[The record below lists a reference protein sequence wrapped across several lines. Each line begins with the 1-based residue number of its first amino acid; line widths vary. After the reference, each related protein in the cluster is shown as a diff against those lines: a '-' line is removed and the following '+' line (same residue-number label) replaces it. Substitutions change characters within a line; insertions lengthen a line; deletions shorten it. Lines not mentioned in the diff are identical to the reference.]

1 MSGVGGQKSGKI
13 TDVVYGWFLTS
24 YTQMKIYRYG
34 QTSGFSFGQ
43 SLEATTNRML
53 YFALLLHLPHFSKK
67 DFLWRAHLSTSH
79 RRRKPC
85 PSFMGIGSAIY
96 SILLLSDRKKRVND
110 ICMYYCPRK
119 KIKLLCWLCRI
130 GLNKGFF
137 ISNSS
142 KNSLPGEYMIS
153 LMSFQILHLWGRITS
168 WSPESSGKHGKGRK
182 KFLPL

>member
-1 MSGVGGQKSGKI
+1 
-13 TDVVYGWFLTS
+13 
-24 YTQMKIYRYG
+24 
-34 QTSGFSFGQ
+34 
-43 SLEATTNRML
+43 ML

-67 DFLWRAHLSTSH
+67 DFLWRPHLSTSH

-96 SILLLSDRKKRVND
+96 SYLSDRKKRVND
-110 ICMYYCPRK
+110 ICTTYYCPRRN
-119 KIKLLCWLCRI
+119 IKLLCWLCRI

-142 KNSLPGEYMIS
+142 KNSLLGEYMIS

-168 WSPESSGKHGKGRK
+168 WSPESSGKHGMGREKYLPYKGRNDKNSAFSSTWNDYKLLQPLFQNAQCWTKCFFCNK
-182 KFLPL
+182 KKLNQL

>member
-1 MSGVGGQKSGKI
+1 
-13 TDVVYGWFLTS
+13 
-24 YTQMKIYRYG
+24 MKTYRYG

-96 SILLLSDRKKRVND
+96 SILLLLIWQEKTSKWH
-110 ICMYYCPRK
+110 MYYCPRRN
-119 KIKLLCWLCRI
+119 IKLLCWLCRI

-142 KNSLPGEYMIS
+142 KNSLPVEYMIS

-168 WSPESSGKHGKGRK
+168 WSPKSPGKHGKGRK